1 MSQIFSKSNYDD
13 IFINI
18 FKSEKHFYFKTN
30 FSLMRIIEIY
40 KEVVENEKQIV
51 FLPIRREWIQ
61 IAQ

>member
-18 FKSEKHFYFKTN
+18 FKSEKHFYLKKN

-40 KEVVENEKQIV
+40 KEVVENEKQSV
-51 FLPIRREWIQ
+51 FLPIRRKWIQ